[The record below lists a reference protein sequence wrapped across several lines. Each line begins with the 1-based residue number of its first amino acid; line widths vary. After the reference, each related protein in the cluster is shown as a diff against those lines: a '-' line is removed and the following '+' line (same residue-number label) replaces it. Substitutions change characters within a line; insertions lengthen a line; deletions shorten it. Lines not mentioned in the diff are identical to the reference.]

1 MNFSCNNKISNN
13 QLLAV
18 IVAAFLG
25 CTAVSAPL
33 GIIETAGGGA
43 YISVFLGGFAA
54 SIFFYILVR
63 LTGKRI
69 TDSYQNVV
77 YNLSLIHIL
86 PTASSIG
93 FVIRFSISSGP
104 APT

>member
-13 QLLAV
+13 QLMSV

-33 GIIETAGGGA
+33 GIIKTAGGGA

-54 SIFFYILVR
+54 AVLFLYTCKIY
-63 LTGKRI
+63 GEK
-69 TDSYQNVV
+69 
-77 YNLSLIHIL
+77 HK
-86 PTASSIG
+86 
-93 FVIRFSISSGP
+93 
-104 APT
+104 